1 VACGWLMRRAKHKEP
16 LQHPL
21 IIDPP
26 GPEEFPHPSAQQR
39 TRDRV

>member
-1 VACGWLMRRAKHKEP
+1 MLE
-16 LQHPL
+16 QPL

-26 GPEEFPHPSAQQR
+26 GPEEFPPHAPEQA